1 MKSKGCV
8 TFTSK
13 WRTAM
18 DNCGFF
24 TPLLMGPAMI
34 PTAYR
39 WLPLRAF
46 HETSWNGPRTSLRF
60 WNNKR
65 VALEQVNRAHRNRGM
80 QVKRV

>member
-24 TPLLMGPAMI
+24 TPLLMGHAMI

-39 WLPLRAF
+39 WLPLQAF
-46 HETSWNGPRTSLRF
+46 HETS
-60 WNNKR
+60 
-65 VALEQVNRAHRNRGM
+65 
-80 QVKRV
+80 